1 MTQRE
6 NFLELIRFGKPERIV
21 SYIPEYSLFYQGCHH
36 TDFEGRGHHSPVG
49 TTWHDIWGTEW
60 HKDLDGVMG
69 FPKGFPL
76 EDLEETLDSF
86 KAPDIDD
93 PKYCG
98 LIYEQRKNFQG
109 GDVFLTGSHRD
120 TLWERGYMLV
130 GMENLMMY
138 FYTDPDL
145 VKRLLHM
152 IMDFQLKAAE
162 HYVKNGAE
170 IIYMG
175 DDMGTQSALLLG
187 RPIIEEFLVPE
198 YRRLFDFYA
207 DKNVII
213 DFHSCGHIEDMLDI
227 FEDLGVDILNP
238 IQSTAN
244 NLENIRKKTQG
255 KIALQGGIS
264 SEILLRGDKEEIQ
277 NEVKTKI
284 RLLGSEGGYICG
296 PDQSMPYTQE
306 SLDIMQDAID
316 KYGRF

>member
-1 MTQRE
+1 MTERE

-21 SYIPEYSLFYQGCHH
+21 SQIPAYSLFYQGCHH
-36 TDFEGRGHHSPVG
+36 TDFEGRGDDSPVG
-49 TTWHDIWGTEW
+49 TVWHDIWGTEW
-60 HKDLDGVMG
+60 HKDLEGVMG

-76 EDLEETLDSF
+76 ENLEETLDSYR
-86 KAPDIDD
+86 APDIDD

-98 LIYEQRKNFQG
+98 LVYEQRKNFQG
-109 GDVFLTGSHRD
+109 GDVFLAGSHRD

-138 FYTDPDL
+138 FYTEPDL

-152 IMDFQLKAAE
+152 IMDFQLKVAE

-175 DDMGTQSALLLG
+175 DDMGSQTSLLLG
-187 RPIIEEFLVPE
+187 RRIIEEFLVPE

-213 DFHSCGHIEDMLDI
+213 NFHSCGHVEEILDI

-255 KIALQGGIS
+255 KIALCGGIS
-264 SEILLRGDKEEIQ
+264 SEVLLRGDKEEIQ

-284 RLLGSEGGYICG
+284 RLLGSEGGYICT
-296 PDQSMPYTQE
+296 PDQAMPYTKE
-306 SLDIMQDAID
+306 SLEIMRDAID